1 MKKTI
6 IIIALL
12 IAVIGVFV
20 YSYQYR
26 SEKIAS
32 EPSVS
37 ATIHTTAADTTASNQ
52 EDEQGRRLVAED
64 KKNDWQIYYDG
75 TNTEIIHGDYKR
87 VITSWSYSFDC
98 EDPTM
103 YCKDYDGDGEVEM
116 MLRIVS
122 GKLEEQYDPDMSPYT
137 YSLYMFEPYTSS
149 TGEKTLSSIVASD
162 DTWKNPFAE
171 AINCEMTQLK
181 SCKKFLQFTM
191 NDAEETITY
200 NEKTGITTNK
210 YVGYGLALCSNS
222 KTYYTL
228 DRWNRGAGIY
238 NLDKNGNISLDI
250 QVLVNYK
257 EISDTQYIGNIH
269 CGMEIVDGAFILKP
283 NTIVFN
289 SVDPYKVSDPRDT
302 AKKKWNYTIKNASSG
317 TTFKSTT
324 IDWIEADF
332 DLEGTAK
339 QITQPFDSMA
349 SKIKCVDSVKFTEK
363 SVVLTAKDGY
373 SFSNVITGSGNFSV
387 LINSGTDDEY
397 DISYDCAVKNEGNTS
412 TLTINFDKTYDRE
425 DLDNVTINFG
435 V

>member
-1 MKKTI
+1 
-6 IIIALL
+6 
-12 IAVIGVFV
+12 
-20 YSYQYR
+20 
-26 SEKIAS
+26 
-32 EPSVS
+32 
-37 ATIHTTAADTTASNQ
+37 
-52 EDEQGRRLVAED
+52 
-64 KKNDWQIYYDG
+64 
-75 TNTEIIHGDYKR
+75 
-87 VITSWSYSFDC
+87 
-98 EDPTM
+98 
-103 YCKDYDGDGEVEM
+103 
-116 MLRIVS
+116 
-122 GKLEEQYDPDMSPYT
+122 
-137 YSLYMFEPYTSS
+137 
-149 TGEKTLSSIVASD
+149 
-162 DTWKNPFAE
+162 
-171 AINCEMTQLK
+171 MTQLK

-228 DRWNRGAGIY
+228 DRWNKGAGIY

-302 AKKKWNYTIKNASSG
+302 AKKKWSYTIKNASSG